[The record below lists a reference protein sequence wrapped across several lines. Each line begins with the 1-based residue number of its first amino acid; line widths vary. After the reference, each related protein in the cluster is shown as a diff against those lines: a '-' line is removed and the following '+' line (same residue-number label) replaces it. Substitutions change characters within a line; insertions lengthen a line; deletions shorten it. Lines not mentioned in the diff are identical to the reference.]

1 MTRSKGLFAIRSG
14 YRTSFLYLLE
24 GKQRSGKRKQP
35 KDYHTVYQTLVA
47 PYDNTANNTWLV
59 FTGDFAVATN
69 ILKKKKKE
77 HLLDRMRASGRAGG
91 PRVFT
96 LLLAEPIFIYGP
108 RGKEYFCRKVA
119 DCLLVFFSLFRLFGP
134 GLPPPGMVSVPSK
147 KDIDLNRPHR

>member
-69 ILKKKKKE
+69 ILKKKRNTSLTE
-77 HLLDRMRASGRAGG
+77 CELVAGQAARGFLLYYLPNQYSSTAREVKNTFVGRWLT
-91 PRVFT
+91 V
-96 LLLAEPIFIYGP
+96 
-108 RGKEYFCRKVA
+108 CSS
-119 DCLLVFFSLFRLFGP
+119 FSLSFVFLAP
-134 GLPPPGMVSVPSK
+134 GSHPLEWSVSHQK
-147 KDIDLNRPHR
+147 RTMT